1 MKSKR
6 YIFINI
12 ILFAVGVVFA
22 FKLINLQV
30 VRGEYYREKSDA
42 RTTRMVELI
51 APRGEILDRYGKS
64 IVKNR
69 TGYSVY
75 IQWREKRK
83 SEELNV
89 IINNLFTTMP
99 SFAPDM
105 TSVMPIAYQDGKYIC
120 AVQGKETREWK
131 KISGFDKGETA
142 ENVIKK
148 LCEKYSVGDS
158 YTP

>member
-1 MKSKR
+1 MKSGR
-6 YIFINI
+6 YIFMNV

-30 VRGEYYREKSDA
+30 VHGEYYREKSDA

-75 IQWREKRK
+75 IQWREKRE

-89 IINNLFTTMP
+89 IINNLFTVMP
-99 SFAPDM
+99 SFTPDM
-105 TSVMPIAYQDGKYIC
+105 TSVLPLAYQEGRFIF
-120 AVQGKETREWK
+120 ASQGKEAHEWK
-131 KISGFDKGETA
+131 KNNGFD
-142 ENVIKK
+142 
-148 LCEKYSVGDS
+148 
-158 YTP
+158 